1 MENGSETGSTLI
13 DSDFARD
20 GFDDEGD
27 QNTEEDLVY
36 LKDACLG

>member
-27 QNTEEDLVY
+27 
-36 LKDACLG
+36 